1 MYQELNQPLIDK
13 VYQQK
18 DLIEQQNKRIE
29 EQRQNI
35 KHLDD
40 TVHEKTDSLDVFQ
53 KIFNKIGQVEEDRKN
68 VEMRLEANVDSVM
81 KTFAEYKFKFSQNDK

>member
-13 VYQQK
+13 VYNQK

-29 EQRQNI
+29 EQRLNI

-40 TVHEKTDSLDVFQ
+40 TVHEKTDSLDVF
-53 KIFNKIGQVEEDRKN
+53 
-68 VEMRLEANVDSVM
+68 
-81 KTFAEYKFKFSQNDK
+81 